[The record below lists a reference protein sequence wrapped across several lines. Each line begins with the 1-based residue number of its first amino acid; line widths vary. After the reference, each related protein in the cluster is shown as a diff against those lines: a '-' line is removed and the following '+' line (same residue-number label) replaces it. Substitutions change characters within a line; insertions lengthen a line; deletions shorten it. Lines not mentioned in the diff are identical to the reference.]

1 MLFVWFFLGLVLLFV
16 GGEFLV
22 RGAVGLAHRFRIP
35 PMVIG
40 LTIVG
45 FGTSTPELLV
55 SLQAALGGVPDVA
68 IGNVIGSN
76 IANIL
81 LILGLS
87 AVIAPVAAAFAPIR
101 RDLAVMVGSTV
112 LLWLIMLGGVI
123 SHLEGGL
130 MLAALAAYLLISLS
144 SGAHPPE
151 EPAHEVASPWLAT
164 FAVIGG
170 LAALMLG
177 ARFLVDSASEMA
189 RAVGV
194 SEAVI
199 GLTIVAIGTSLPELA
214 TSLIAA
220 LRGNSAIALGNVL
233 GSNIF
238 NILGIL
244 GLTAAIHPVPV
255 DARFP
260 AFDLPIALAA
270 ALAMVALSY
279 LHDRVGRGAGA
290 AFLAAYLGYTL
301 WIGL

>member
-1 MLFVWFFLGLVLLFV
+1 MLFAWFFLGLVLLFV

-45 FGTSTPELLV
+45 FGTSMPELLV
-55 SLQAALGGVPDVA
+55 ALQAALGGAPDVA
-68 IGNVIGSN
+68 VGNVVGSN
-76 IANIL
+76 IANVL
-81 LILGLS
+81 LILGVS
-87 AVIAPVAAAFAPIR
+87 AAIVPVPVPFASVR
-101 RDLAVMVGSTV
+101 AELAVMIAASIA
-112 LLWLIMLGGVI
+112 LWLMMLGGMI
-123 SHLEGGL
+123 SHLEGTL
-130 MLAALAAYLLISLS
+130 LLVALVVYLWRSLAG
-144 SGAHPPE
+144 GAHPPE
-151 EPAHEVASPWLAT
+151 ETAHEVSGPWLA
-164 FAVIGG
+164 ALAIIGG
-170 LAALMLG
+170 LASLMLG

-214 TSLIAA
+214 TSLVAA
-220 LRGNSAIALGNVL
+220 LRGNGAIALGNVL

-244 GLTAAIHPVPV
+244 GVTAAIHPVPV
-255 DARFP
+255 DRRFP
-260 AFDLPIALAA
+260 AFDMPFALFA
-270 ALAMVALSY
+270 ALALVALSY
-279 LHDRVGRGAGA
+279 LHDRVSRGAGA

>member
-1 MLFVWFFLGLVLLFV
+1 MLFVWFFLGLALLFV

-55 SLQAALGGVPDVA
+55 ALQAALGGAPDVA
-68 IGNVIGSN
+68 VGNVVGSN
-76 IANIL
+76 IANVL
-81 LILGLS
+81 LILGVS
-87 AVIAPVAAAFAPIR
+87 AVIAPVPVPFASVR
-101 RDLAVMVGSTV
+101 ADMAVMIGATLV
-112 LLWLIMLGGVI
+112 LWVMMLGGLI
-123 SHLEGGL
+123 SHVEGAL
-130 MLAALAAYLLISLS
+130 LVLALAVYLWRSLAG
-144 SGAHPPE
+144 GAHAPE
-151 EPAHEVASPWLAT
+151 EPAHEVSSPWLAGL
-164 FAVIGG
+164 AMLGG
-170 LAALMLG
+170 LAGLMLG

-238 NILGIL
+238 NIFGIL
-244 GLTAAIHPVPV
+244 GVTATIHPVPV
-255 DARFP
+255 DGRFP
-260 AFDLPIALAA
+260 AFDLPFALAA
-270 ALAMVALSY
+270 ALALVSLSY
-279 LHDRVGRGAGA
+279 LHDRVSRGAGA
-290 AFLAAYLGYTL
+290 AFLVAYLGYTL